1 MKTTTRTA
9 RHFLLPALLLT
20 LLAGCGSRPERPED
34 AIRLV
39 VENRR
44 PQMVTIYAVRSSSRQ
59 RLGMVSGNASET
71 FRLRPHMIGPGGE
84 LRLAID
90 PLGDPN
96 QRFTRVILVRAGD
109 TVQLLL
115 SF

>member
-1 MKTTTRTA
+1 M
-9 RHFLLPALLLT
+9 
-20 LLAGCGSRPERPED
+20 PERPED
-34 AIRLV
+34 AIRLL

-44 PQMVTIYAVRSSSRQ
+44 PQMVTIYAVRHSSRY

-71 FRLRPHMIGPGGE
+71 FRLRPQMVGPGGE

-90 PLGDPN
+90 PLGDAS
-96 QRFTRVILVRAGD
+96 QRFTRVIHVRAGD